1 HVHQLQARA
10 RPRDRQRVRGSAQSG
25 SLPGGAD
32 PVQAAGNR
40 PGDLLMPHADCS
52 VGFAHRA
59 TTGSEGVTRMA
70 TPRPTSTPNP
80 RLRLALACGAL
91 LAASACKSTFNDIIA
106 VDPQDRVS
114 ENVLFDDPAQAALL
128 TSSVQAQFEC
138 AFGTYILSTGLLIN
152 ELNSLGATQ
161 MFSLDS
167 HQPDKAGGF

>member
-1 HVHQLQARA
+1 
-10 RPRDRQRVRGSAQSG
+10 
-25 SLPGGAD
+25 
-32 PVQAAGNR
+32 
-40 PGDLLMPHADCS
+40 
-52 VGFAHRA
+52 
-59 TTGSEGVTRMA
+59 
-70 TPRPTSTPNP
+70 
-80 RLRLALACGAL
+80 
-91 LAASACKSTFNDIIA
+91 CKSTFNDIIA

-167 HQPDKAGGF
+167 HQPDKAGGFSGQYAITDCGSNGSVGVYVPMSTARWFADKVLTALNGWTDAQVTNRALLIATASAYSGYSHVLLGEGFCSMA